1 MAREGWEG
9 ARAAPSSHPSHIVLV
24 WCVAWALASCWHPDR
39 ALRVLGYKLSY
50 NFGEIHAYY
59 RRLCYIIIPPDP
71 IDILRCS
78 FGASSVLL
86 VPITTCE
93 FIIPKLPFFFLKKK
107 HQKNQP
113 KFSCLLSATE
123 AFGSLAA
130 CLFFSPPL
138 FLVFHEK
145 KSRHT
150 LRRVIIIIFK
160 EKSILPM
167 QHCRCWALVNI

>member
-1 MAREGWEG
+1 MAREGWER
-9 ARAAPSSHPSHIVLV
+9 ARAAIKYPSHIVLV
-24 WCVAWALASCWHPDR
+24 WCVARAMASCWHTDR

-50 NFGEIHAYY
+50 NFGENHAYY
-59 RRLCYIIIPPDP
+59 RRLYYIIIPPDP
-71 IDILRCS
+71 IDILQCS

-93 FIIPKLPFFFLKKK
+93 FIIPKLLFLKKK
-107 HQKNQP
+107 KEKENQP

-130 CLFFSPPL
+130 CRFFSPPL

-145 KSRHT
+145 KSRHI
-150 LRRVIIIIFK
+150 LRRVIRIICK
-160 EKSILPM
+160 EKAYYLCSIIDAGP
-167 QHCRCWALVNI
+167 W

>member
-1 MAREGWEG
+1 MLSWWPGGLGEGQSC
-9 ARAAPSSHPSHIVLV
+9 PSKDSSHIVWV
-24 WCVAWALASCWHPDR
+24 WCVAWALGSCWHTDR
-39 ALRVLGYKLSY
+39 ALWVLGYKLSY
-50 NFGEIHAYY
+50 SFGEGHAYY

-71 IDILRCS
+71 IGILQCS

-93 FIIPKLPFFFLKKK
+93 FIIPKEKK
-107 HQKNQP
+107 KNQP

-130 CLFFSPPL
+130 CRSFSPPL

-145 KSRHT
+145 KSRHI
-150 LRRVIIIIFK
+150 LRRVITIIYK
-160 EKSILPM
+160 GKRVLPM
-167 QHCRCWALVNI
+167 QHYRCWALVNI